1 MKVKCLQ
8 CEHEFELK
16 RVYHDELG
24 DFTVCPECDGSF
36 DVDYSEDALMEDLL
50 SYEKYILAR

>member
-16 RVYHDELG
+16 RIYHDELG

-50 SYEKYILAR
+50 MEQREQM

>member
-8 CEHEFELK
+8 CGQKFELK
-16 RVYHDELG
+16 KIYHDELG

-36 DVDYSEDALMEDLL
+36 DIDILNDDLMEDLL
-50 SYEKYILAR
+50 MEQREQM